1 MTPPTVLLPYQV
13 RLLQATSDRASG
25 VVVCEKSRRIGM
37 TWAIGADAVLSAA
50 ATKGAGGSDVFYIGY
65 NLDMTRE
72 FVDTCAMWAKS
83 FHGVAVEIGEFL
95 FHDRDEGGGG
105 EDRAIKA
112 FRITFASGF
121 EIIALCSRPRSL
133 RGRQG
138 YVIIDEAAFHDELEE
153 LLKAALALLIWGGR
167 VLVIST
173 HNGAENAFNQL
184 LEDCR
189 AGRKRYAVVRTTFDE
204 AIADGLYQR
213 VCLSRGLEWTADS
226 EAAWAASIRSDYGD
240 AASEEL
246 DCVPRASGGKYLA
259 RTLLEARATPAPVL
273 HFACDDKFVD
283 LAEHVRQAAVED
295 WLEREVLPLAR
306 AISGGRTF
314 LGQDFGRSGDLSV
327 QWPLVLS
334 ADLHRHTPFVLELR
348 NVPFRQQ
355 EQILFALIDA
365 LPQFSGGA
373 FDARGNGQY
382 LAEVARQRY
391 GPECIAEV
399 MFTEGWY
406 REHMPPMKAALE
418 DDALD
423 LPRSAG
429 IIDDFRA
436 LEVVN
441 GVARIVERTTSADGG
456 KRHGDSAI
464 ACALAFFASR
474 TLDAGPFWVAGR
486 ANDTSRGAFADLP
499 SVSGFKDKMGGWN

>member
-1 MTPPTVLLPYQV
+1 MTPPPVLLAYQQ
-13 RLLQATSDRASG
+13 RLLRATADRRNS
-25 VVVCEKSRRIGM
+25 VVLCEKSRRIGM

-50 ATKGAGGSDVFYIGY
+50 ATKASGGSDVFYIGY

-83 FHGVAVEIGEFL
+83 FHGVAVEVGEFL
-95 FHDRDEGGGG
+95 FHDRDEAGG

-121 EIIALCSRPRSL
+121 EIVALCSRPRSL

-138 YVIIDEAAFHDELEE
+138 YVIIDEAAFHDELDE

-167 VLVIST
+167 VLIIST
-173 HNGAENAFNQL
+173 HNGVENPFNQL

-213 VCLSRGLEWTADS
+213 VCLTLGREWSPAG
-226 EAAWAASIRSDYGD
+226 ELAWAASIRSDYGD
-240 AASEEL
+240 AAAEEL

-259 RTLLEARATPAPVL
+259 RTLLEARVTSAPVL

-283 LAEHVRQAAVED
+283 LDEHVRHAAAQD

-306 AISGGRTF
+306 ALSGGRTF

-327 QWPLVLS
+327 QWPLVLR

-441 GVARIVERTTSADGG
+441 GVARIVERTVAADGG

-464 ACALAFFASR
+464 ACALALFASR
-474 TLDAGPFWVAGR
+474 TLDAGPFWVAAR